1 MKKYF
6 MFILTILLALLSVN
20 AIAETN
26 YLTILTFG
34 EYGNRPGEFNYPVC
48 LTLDKD
54 NNLYVSDW
62 ENDRIQKFSSN
73 GRLLKVIPEVEGED
87 ALKLDGPGEIPL
99 ANLERKNNI
108 VGLVSP
114 HAGYMYSGPVAAN
127 GFYKIALDG
136 KPDTIII
143 LGPNHRGFGEDIS
156 IMAEGKWE
164 TPLGELKIDTDIA
177 ESILKNSKIIKN
189 DNKAHQFEHSIE
201 VQLPFI
207 QYIFGKNIKFVP
219 ICMTRQDINTDIEIA
234 KSICSSV
241 IGKNIL
247 IIASSDFTHYEPQK
261 YAENV
266 DKQAINAIIEF
277 NPKKLYDMVYH
288 QNLTMCGPGP
298 ITVMLN

>member
-1 MKKYF
+1 MTE
-6 MFILTILLALLSVN
+6 LNLR
-20 AIAETN
+20 
-26 YLTILTFG
+26 
-34 EYGNRPGEFNYPVC
+34 RPAVAGSFYAGDSKSLNIQIENCF
-48 LTLDKD
+48 LDK
-54 NNLYVSDW
+54 
-62 ENDRIQKFSSN
+62 I
-73 GRLLKVIPEVEGED
+73 
-87 ALKLDGPGEIPL
+87 GPGEIPL
-99 ANLERKNNI
+99 VNPKKGENI
-108 VGLVSP
+108 IGLVSP

-164 TPLGELKIDTDIA
+164 TPLGELEIDTDLA
-177 ESILKNSKIIKN
+177 ESILRNSKIIKN
-189 DNKAHQFEHSIE
+189 DKKAHQYEHSIE

-207 QYIFGKNIKFVP
+207 QYIFGKDIKFVP

-241 IGKNIL
+241 FDKHIL
-247 IIASSDFTHYEPQK
+247 IIASSDFTHYEPQE

-266 DKQAINAIIEF
+266 DEQAINAILEF
-277 NPKKLYDMVYH
+277 NPKKLYDMIYH

-298 ITVMLN
+298 ITVMLIACETLGAKKAELLKYATSGDVSGMYDQVVGYASVIVSK